1 MLQKRSLAKR
11 STTGLSQVGHSKPK
25 SRTAHR
31 LPITIH
37 QHLGYAPL
45 RALVLENSSD
55 FDLLCAFAQSGAAL
69 HAANV
74 FKGSTI
80 TIVSKVRDLR
90 QQGRTAV
97 PAALPP
103 RPSSS
108 ADLRA

>member
-37 QHLGYAPL
+37 QPLTPL
-45 RALVLENSSD
+45 RARVLENSSD

-69 HAANV
+69 HAANM

-90 QQGRTAV
+90 QHGRIAV

>member
-80 TIVSKVRDLR
+80 TIMGAINELHSYGAIAGPV
-90 QQGRTAV
+90 A
-97 PAALPP
+97 PP
-103 RPSSS
+103 SQPLERH
-108 ADLRA
+108 